1 MASSLRSLR
10 PEWVSGERE
19 RMERSKEVTYVY
31 AYVYRYIHVRTNLR
45 PLVFSFLFLLDARL

>member
-1 MASSLRSLR
+1 
-10 PEWVSGERE
+10 
-19 RMERSKEVTYVY
+19 MERSKEVTYVY